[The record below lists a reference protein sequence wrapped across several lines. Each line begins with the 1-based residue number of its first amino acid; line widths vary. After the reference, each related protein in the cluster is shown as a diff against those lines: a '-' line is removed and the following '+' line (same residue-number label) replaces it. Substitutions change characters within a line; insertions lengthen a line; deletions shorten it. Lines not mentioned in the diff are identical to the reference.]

1 MVFSSVKLVVGFLFG
16 LAINVVL
23 STVKQ
28 GRENLLA
35 KLLSLGFTSAKYKV
49 ARKHCWCICQMVTIL
64 IPMSV
69 LAAL

>member
-1 MVFSSVKLVVGFLFG
+1 MLFSSAKFAVGFLFG

-28 GRENLLA
+28 GKENVLA
-35 KLLSLGFTSAKYKV
+35 KLMSRGFTSTKYIKLPENV
-49 ARKHCWCICQMVTIL
+49 VGICQMVTIL
-64 IPMSV
+64 I